1 MAGDVLV
8 RDVSPASASRPVSLP
23 DEAATDGSAL
33 LSRGLGDEA
42 ATDGSAVLSCGLGDE
57 DGTFA
62 SDVVGGTAVTGSQW
76 IMGVGSCTSE
86 TAHISSKADEN
97 DSTAPASSVSF
108 VGGCWAA
115 PAVAVGGFF

>member
-8 RDVSPASASRPVSLP
+8 REVSPASASRPVSLP

-33 LSRGLGDEA
+33 LSRGSGDEA
-42 ATDGSAVLSCGLGDE
+42 
-57 DGTFA
+57 GTFA